1 MEYVKAV
8 ERAERDVGLVFAPPE
23 AQPYAIGGRLLR
35 PPQRGALSLGKEWRS
50 SYPWQVLRVAVH
62 TYLSLATNVS
72 GPHFSWSES
81 RDRMVLTAL
90 GKRLLLCLD
99 LYKQEQKMFE
109 NGMRDSLRSATF
121 VESAHFRFF
130 QDLLAQRAEAI
141 KGTQKDLY
149 LEQHLFVRDDV
160 VRLQGGLDETI
171 GLLRGS
177 EAKKHN
183 KRLYDESYKTS
194 LSLQHYLDDL
204 RSAHASLEAFAFE
217 ICLDTSKGNELA
229 AHQEAKRARYQL
241 ASEFPENFLQ
251 ALKQASAFIAYL
263 KKVGSVEIKGHL
275 IKLSATTWGEPRCTV
290 ILMGPEVRQLLVG
303 RATSHS
309 QLSLIW
315 ADFILGPWGVLEG
328 HWGRSMQA
336 PGIQL
341 LPDGEWSRLKR
352 NANAWKALHGFVD
365 EVFVKELPF
374 MRLGLPER
382 RRAWSKGGNPGKA

>member
-1 MEYVKAV
+1 MDYLEAV
-8 ERAERDVGLVFAPPE
+8 ERAVGLVFTRSIAPPHV
-23 AQPYAIGGRLLR
+23 IGGRLLR
-35 PPQRGALSLGKEWRS
+35 PPQRGVLLLGRGWRS

-62 TYLSLATNVS
+62 TYLSLAANVS
-72 GPHFSWSES
+72 GPHFSWNEL
-81 RDRMVLTAL
+81 RDRMDFTAL
-90 GKRLLLCLD
+90 GERLLLCLD

-109 NGMRDSLRSATF
+109 NGMRDSLRSASF
-121 VESAHFRFF
+121 VESAHLCLF
-130 QDLLAQRAEAI
+130 QEMLAQQAEVI
-141 KGTQKDLY
+141 KGAQTDLY

-217 ICLDTSKGNELA
+217 ICLDTAKGNALA

-241 ASEFPENFLQ
+241 VSGFPENFLQ
-251 ALKQASAFIAYL
+251 ALKQASAFVAYL

-275 IKLSATTWGEPRCTV
+275 IKLSATAWGEPRCTV

-341 LPDGEWSRLKR
+341 LPEGEWSLLKK
-352 NANAWKALHGFVD
+352 NTNAWMALHGFVD
-365 EVFVKELPF
+365 EVFVKELSF
-374 MRLGLPER
+374 MRLRLPAR
-382 RRAWSKGGNPGKA
+382 RRAWSKGGKVC